1 MRGNLKRR
9 FVYEDLFEQ
18 EPPVSSSS
26 SSPPPKVVESWKL
39 KLNGGQLLGVW
50 LGISGMLLAS
60 FVAGLYSGRDQGIRY
75 ALNEQ
80 GREAVR
86 MPIARTIVV
95 PEETQAGEFDSV
107 ALTSS
112 LNGAIKP
119 TSVEPKN
126 EIKQDVKYDFSNSV
140 VTGVSGL
147 GSSAS
152 PVSTQGS
159 PSKGDLNKTTGA
171 ASASSPVGVYFV
183 QIGTVKS
190 LEEASSLVGKLD
202 KTIFPAKVQETD
214 ISGRQYFRVLVGPFA
229 NKQVAEDQKNKL
241 SSLGSFSTPPFVR
254 QNP

>member
-18 EPPVSSSS
+18 EPPVSSQSA
-26 SSPPPKVVESWKL
+26 KVGESWKL

-50 LGISGMLLAS
+50 LGISGMLLGS

-86 MPIARTIVV
+86 MPIARTIIASEVS
-95 PEETQAGEFDSV
+95 QAGEFDSL

-112 LNGAIKP
+112 LSG
-119 TSVEPKN
+119 SVNSAATEQKN
-126 EIKQDVKYDFSNSV
+126 DIKQDVKYDFSNSV

-147 GSSAS
+147 GSSS
-152 PVSTQGS
+152 
-159 PSKGDLNKTTGA
+159 
-171 ASASSPVGVYFV
+171 SASSNQGNSSKVDRSNTVASTPPLGAFFV

-190 LEEASSLVGKLD
+190 LEAASALAGKLD
-202 KTIFPAKVQETD
+202 KAIFPVKVQETD

-229 NKQVAEDQKNKL
+229 SKQVAEDQKNKL
-241 SSLGSFSTPPFVR
+241 SALGSFSTQPFVR